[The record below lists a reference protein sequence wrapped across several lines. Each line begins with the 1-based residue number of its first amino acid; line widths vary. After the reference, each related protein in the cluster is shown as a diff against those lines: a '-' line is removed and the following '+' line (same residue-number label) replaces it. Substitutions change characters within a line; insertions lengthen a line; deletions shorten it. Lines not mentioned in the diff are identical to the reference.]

1 MENENKNELQTTQS
15 ETNIVTKPQ
24 ATIEYGLTI
33 WNDTKSMN
41 AAMKVANLLAKSQLL
56 PEQYIGHPENC
67 LIAIDIANRMRVSP
81 LLVAQ
86 NLYIVKGKP
95 AWSGSFAIS
104 AINNCGKFSP
114 LDFVFTNNGGGGCY
128 AQATRLF
135 DGKVLKS
142 TEITL
147 DMAKSEGWSTKNG
160 SKWLTMPKQMLMYRA
175 GSFFARAYCPEVLL
189 GVQTLDEV
197 QDVNGYVDE
206 QPQVVTIQLDEEQNR
221 NEK

>member
-1 MENENKNELQTTQS
+1 MQENVTQPTIETAKNEMSVKSQD
-15 ETNIVTKPQ
+15 
-24 ATIEYGLTI
+24 TINYGMTM
-33 WNDTKSMN
+33 WSDTKSMN

-86 NLYIVKGKP
+86 NLYIVRGKP
-95 AWSGSFAIS
+95 GWSGSFAIS

-114 LDFVFTNNGGGGCY
+114 LDFVYTKNGGGGCY
-128 AQATRLF
+128 AQATRLS
-135 DGKVLKS
+135 DGKVLKG

-147 DMAKSEGWSTKNG
+147 EMAKNEGWSTKPG
-160 SKWLTMPKQMLMYRA
+160 SKWLTMSEQMLAYRA

-189 GVQTLDEV
+189 GVQTIDEI

-206 QPQVVTIQLDEEQNR
+206 DKSVVTIELNKEN
-221 NEK
+221 NNG

>member
-1 MENENKNELQTTQS
+1 MQENIAQPTVETAKNEMSVKSQD
-15 ETNIVTKPQ
+15 
-24 ATIEYGLTI
+24 TINYGMTM
-33 WNDTKSMN
+33 WSDTKSMN
-41 AAMKVANLLAKSQLL
+41 AAMKVANMLAKSQLL

-86 NLYIVKGKP
+86 NLYIVRGKP
-95 AWSGSFAIS
+95 GWSGSFAIS

-114 LDFVFTNNGGGGCY
+114 LDFVYTKNGGGGCY
-128 AQATRLF
+128 AQATRLS
-135 DGKVLKS
+135 DGKLLKG

-147 DMAKSEGWSTKNG
+147 DMAQKEGWSTKPG
-160 SKWLTMPKQMLMYRA
+160 SKWLTMSEQMLAYRA

-189 GVQTLDEV
+189 GVQTIDEI

-206 QPQVVTIQLDEEQNR
+206 DKSVVTIELNKEN
-221 NEK
+221 NNGK

>member
-1 MENENKNELQTTQS
+1 MQENVTQPTIETAKNEMSVKSQD
-15 ETNIVTKPQ
+15 
-24 ATIEYGLTI
+24 TINYGMTM
-33 WNDTKSMN
+33 WSDTKSMN

-86 NLYIVKGKP
+86 NLYIVRGKP
-95 AWSGSFAIS
+95 GWSGSFAIS

-114 LDFVFTNNGGGGCY
+114 LDFIYTKNGGGGCY
-128 AQATRLF
+128 AQATRLS
-135 DGKVLKS
+135 DGKLLKG

-147 DMAKSEGWSTKNG
+147 EMAKNEGWSTKPG
-160 SKWLTMPKQMLMYRA
+160 SKWLTMSEQMLAYRA

-189 GVQTLDEV
+189 GVQTIDEI

-206 QPQVVTIQLDEEQNR
+206 DKSVVTIELNKEN
-221 NEK
+221 NNG

>member
-1 MENENKNELQTTQS
+1 MQENVTQPTIETAKNEMSVKSQD
-15 ETNIVTKPQ
+15 
-24 ATIEYGLTI
+24 TINYGMTM
-33 WNDTKSMN
+33 WSDTKSMN

-86 NLYIVKGKP
+86 NLYIVRGKP
-95 AWSGSFAIS
+95 GWSGSFAIS

-114 LDFVFTNNGGGGCY
+114 LDFVYTKNGGGGCY
-128 AQATRLF
+128 AQATRLS
-135 DGKVLKS
+135 DGKVLKG

-147 DMAKSEGWSTKNG
+147 EMAKNEGWSTKPG
-160 SKWLTMPKQMLMYRA
+160 SKWLTMSEQMLAYRA

-189 GVQTLDEV
+189 GVQTIDEI

-206 QPQVVTIQLDEEQNR
+206 DKSVVTIELN
-221 NEK
+221 

>member
-1 MENENKNELQTTQS
+1 MQENVTQPTIETAKNEMSVKSQD
-15 ETNIVTKPQ
+15 
-24 ATIEYGLTI
+24 TINYGMTM
-33 WNDTKSMN
+33 WSDTKSMN

-86 NLYIVKGKP
+86 NLYIVRGKP
-95 AWSGSFAIS
+95 GWSGSFAIS

-114 LDFVFTNNGGGGCY
+114 LDFVYTKNGGGGCY
-128 AQATRLF
+128 AQATRLS
-135 DGKVLKS
+135 DGKVLKG

-147 DMAKSEGWSTKNG
+147 AMAEQENWSTKNG

-189 GVQTLDEV
+189 GVQTIDEI
-197 QDVNGYVDE
+197 QDVNGYTEEDKS
-206 QPQVVTIQLDEEQNR
+206 VVTIELRKEN
-221 NEK
+221 NNGK

>member
-1 MENENKNELQTTQS
+1 MEQTENNLQTAEMPKTEITTKTQN
-15 ETNIVTKPQ
+15 TVN
-24 ATIEYGLTI
+24 YGLTM
-33 WNDTKSMN
+33 WSDTKSMN
-41 AAMKVANLLAKSQLL
+41 AAMKVATLLSKSQLL

-95 AWSGSFAIS
+95 GWSGSFAIS

-114 LDFVFTNNGGGGCY
+114 LDFIFTNDGCY

-135 DGKVLKS
+135 DGKVLNG

-147 DMAKSEGWSTKNG
+147 EMVKQEGWLNKNG
-160 SKWLTMPKQMLMYRA
+160 SKWQTMPKQMLMYRA
-175 GSFFARAYCPEVLL
+175 GSFFAKTYCPEVLL
-189 GVQTLDEV
+189 GLRTIDEI
-197 QDVNGYVDE
+197 QDTYGYADE
-206 QPQVVTIQLDEEQNR
+206 QPQTVTIELDKE
-221 NEK
+221 

>member
-1 MENENKNELQTTQS
+1 MQENVTQPTVETAKNEMSVKSQD
-15 ETNIVTKPQ
+15 
-24 ATIEYGLTI
+24 TINYGMTM
-33 WNDTKSMN
+33 WSDTKSMN

-86 NLYIVKGKP
+86 NLYIVRGKP
-95 AWSGSFAIS
+95 GWSGSFAIS

-114 LDFVFTNNGGGGCY
+114 LDFVYTKNGGGGCY
-128 AQATRLF
+128 AQATRLS
-135 DGKVLKS
+135 DGKLLKG

-147 DMAKSEGWSTKNG
+147 EMAKNEGWSTKPG
-160 SKWLTMPKQMLMYRA
+160 SKWLTMSEQMLAYRA

-189 GVQTLDEV
+189 GVQTIDEI
-197 QDVNGYVDE
+197 QDVNGYVEDT
-206 QPQVVTIQLDEEQNR
+206 PQTVTIELNKEQ
-221 NEK
+221 

>member
-1 MENENKNELQTTQS
+1 MQENVKKPTIETAKNEMSVKSQD
-15 ETNIVTKPQ
+15 
-24 ATIEYGLTI
+24 TINYGMTM
-33 WNDTKSMN
+33 WSDTKSMN

-86 NLYIVKGKP
+86 NLYIVRGKP
-95 AWSGSFAIS
+95 GWSGSFAIS

-114 LDFVFTNNGGGGCY
+114 LDFVYTKNGGGGCY
-128 AQATRLF
+128 AQATRLS
-135 DGKVLKS
+135 DGKLLKG

-147 DMAKSEGWSTKNG
+147 DMAKNEGWSTKPG
-160 SKWLTMPKQMLMYRA
+160 SKWLTMSEQMLAYRA

-189 GVQTLDEV
+189 GVQTIDEI
-197 QDVNGYVDE
+197 QAVNGYADE
-206 QPQVVTIQLDEEQNR
+206 DKSVVTIELNKEN
-221 NEK
+221 NNG

>member
-1 MENENKNELQTTQS
+1 MQENVTQPTVETAKNEMSVKSQD
-15 ETNIVTKPQ
+15 
-24 ATIEYGLTI
+24 TINYGMTM
-33 WNDTKSMN
+33 WSDTKSMN

-86 NLYIVKGKP
+86 NLYIVRGKP
-95 AWSGSFAIS
+95 GWSGSFAIS

-114 LDFVFTNNGGGGCY
+114 LDFVYTKNGGGGCY
-128 AQATRLF
+128 AQATRLS
-135 DGKVLKS
+135 DGKLLKG

-147 DMAKSEGWSTKNG
+147 DMAKNEGWSTKPG
-160 SKWLTMPKQMLMYRA
+160 SKWLTMSEQMLAYRA

-189 GVQTLDEV
+189 GVQTIDEI
-197 QDVNGYVDE
+197 QDVNGYADE
-206 QPQVVTIQLDEEQNR
+206 NKSVVTIELNKEN
-221 NEK
+221 NNG

>member
-1 MENENKNELQTTQS
+1 MQENVTQPTIETAKNEMSVKSQD
-15 ETNIVTKPQ
+15 
-24 ATIEYGLTI
+24 TINYGMTM
-33 WNDTKSMN
+33 WSDTKSMN

-86 NLYIVKGKP
+86 NLYIVRGKP
-95 AWSGSFAIS
+95 GWSGSFAIS

-114 LDFVFTNNGGGGCY
+114 LDFVYTKNGGGGCY
-128 AQATRLF
+128 AQATRLS
-135 DGKVLKS
+135 DGKVLKG

-147 DMAKSEGWSTKNG
+147 EMAKNEGWSTKPG
-160 SKWLTMPKQMLMYRA
+160 SKWLTMSEQMLAYRA

-189 GVQTLDEV
+189 GVQTIDEI

-206 QPQVVTIQLDEEQNR
+206 DKSVVTIELNKEN
-221 NEK
+221 NNGK

>member
-1 MENENKNELQTTQS
+1 MQENVTQPTIETAKNEMSVKSQD
-15 ETNIVTKPQ
+15 
-24 ATIEYGLTI
+24 TINYGMTM
-33 WNDTKSMN
+33 WSDTKSMN
-41 AAMKVANLLAKSQLL
+41 AAMKVANMLAKSQLL

-86 NLYIVKGKP
+86 NLYIVRGKP
-95 AWSGSFAIS
+95 GWSGSFAIS

-114 LDFVFTNNGGGGCY
+114 LDFIYTENGGGGCY
-128 AQATRLF
+128 AQATRLS
-135 DGKVLKS
+135 DGKLLKG

-147 DMAKSEGWSTKNG
+147 DMAQKEGWSTKPG
-160 SKWLTMPKQMLMYRA
+160 SKWLTMSEQMLAYRA

-189 GVQTLDEV
+189 GVQTIDEI

-206 QPQVVTIQLDEEQNR
+206 DKSVVTIELNKEN
-221 NEK
+221 NNG

>member
-1 MENENKNELQTTQS
+1 MQENVTQPTIETAKNEMSVKSQD
-15 ETNIVTKPQ
+15 
-24 ATIEYGLTI
+24 TINYGMTM
-33 WNDTKSMN
+33 WSDTKSMN

-86 NLYIVKGKP
+86 NLYIVRGKP
-95 AWSGSFAIS
+95 GWSGSFAIS

-114 LDFVFTNNGGGGCY
+114 LDFVYTKNGGGGCY
-128 AQATRLF
+128 AQATRLS
-135 DGKVLKS
+135 DGKVLKG

-147 DMAKSEGWSTKNG
+147 EMAKNEGWSTKPG
-160 SKWLTMPKQMLMYRA
+160 SKWLTMSEQMLAYRA

-189 GVQTLDEV
+189 GVQTIDEI
-197 QDVNGYVDE
+197 QDVNGYDYE
-206 QPQVVTIQLDEEQNR
+206 DKSVVTIELNKEN
-221 NEK
+221 NNG

>member
-1 MENENKNELQTTQS
+1 MQENVTQPTVETAKNEMPVKSQDTINYGTTMWS
-15 ETNIVTKPQ
+15 
-24 ATIEYGLTI
+24 
-33 WNDTKSMN
+33 DTKSMN

-86 NLYIVKGKP
+86 NLYIVRGRP
-95 AWSGSFAIS
+95 GWSGSFAIS

-114 LDFVFTNNGGGGCY
+114 LDFVYTKNGGGGCY
-128 AQATRLF
+128 AQATRLS
-135 DGKVLKS
+135 DGKLLKG

-147 DMAKSEGWSTKNG
+147 DMAKNEGWSTKPG
-160 SKWLTMPKQMLMYRA
+160 SKWLTMSEQMLAYRA

-189 GVQTLDEV
+189 GVQTIDEI
-197 QDVNGYVDE
+197 QDVNGYADE
-206 QPQVVTIQLDEEQNR
+206 DKSVVTIELNKENQQ
-221 NEK
+221 

>member
-1 MENENKNELQTTQS
+1 MQENVTQPTIETAKNEMSVKSQD
-15 ETNIVTKPQ
+15 
-24 ATIEYGLTI
+24 TINYGMTM
-33 WNDTKSMN
+33 WSDTKSMN

-86 NLYIVKGKP
+86 NLYIVRGKP
-95 AWSGSFAIS
+95 GWSGSFAIS

-114 LDFVFTNNGGGGCY
+114 LDFVYTKNGGGGCY
-128 AQATRLF
+128 AQATRLS
-135 DGKVLKS
+135 DGKLLKG

-147 DMAKSEGWSTKNG
+147 EMAKNEGWSTKPG
-160 SKWLTMPKQMLMYRA
+160 SKWLTMSEQMLAYRA

-189 GVQTLDEV
+189 GVQTIDEI
-197 QDVNGYVDE
+197 QDVNGYDYE
-206 QPQVVTIQLDEEQNR
+206 DKSVVTIELNKEN
-221 NEK
+221 N

>member
-1 MENENKNELQTTQS
+1 MQENVTQPTIETAKNEMSVKSQD
-15 ETNIVTKPQ
+15 
-24 ATIEYGLTI
+24 TINYGMTM
-33 WNDTKSMN
+33 WSDTKSMN

-86 NLYIVKGKP
+86 NLYIVRGKP
-95 AWSGSFAIS
+95 GWSGSFAIS

-114 LDFVFTNNGGGGCY
+114 LDFVYTENGGGGCY
-128 AQATRLF
+128 AQATRLS
-135 DGKVLKS
+135 DGKLLKG

-147 DMAKSEGWSTKNG
+147 DMAQKEGWSTKPG
-160 SKWLTMPKQMLMYRA
+160 SKWLTMSEQMLAYRA

-189 GVQTLDEV
+189 GVQTIDEI

-206 QPQVVTIQLDEEQNR
+206 DKSVVTIELNKEN
-221 NEK
+221 NNG

>member
-1 MENENKNELQTTQS
+1 MQENVTQPTIETAKNEMSVKSQD
-15 ETNIVTKPQ
+15 
-24 ATIEYGLTI
+24 TINYGMTM
-33 WNDTKSMN
+33 WSDTKSMN

-86 NLYIVKGKP
+86 NLYIVRGKP
-95 AWSGSFAIS
+95 GWSGSFAIS

-114 LDFVFTNNGGGGCY
+114 LDFVYTENGGGGCY
-128 AQATRLF
+128 AQATRLS
-135 DGKVLKS
+135 DGKLLKG

-147 DMAKSEGWSTKNG
+147 DMARNEGWSTKPG
-160 SKWLTMPKQMLMYRA
+160 SKWLTMSEQMLAYRA

-189 GVQTLDEV
+189 GVQTIDEI

-206 QPQVVTIQLDEEQNR
+206 DKSVVTIELNKEN
-221 NEK
+221 NNG

>member
-1 MENENKNELQTTQS
+1 MQENVTQPTIETAKNEMSVKSQD
-15 ETNIVTKPQ
+15 
-24 ATIEYGLTI
+24 TINYGMTM
-33 WNDTKSMN
+33 WSDTKSMN

-95 AWSGSFAIS
+95 GWSGSFAIS

-114 LDFVFTNNGGGGCY
+114 LDFVYTKNGGGGCY
-128 AQATRLF
+128 AQATRLS
-135 DGKVLKS
+135 DGKLLKG

-147 DMAKSEGWSTKNG
+147 EMAKNEGWSTKPG
-160 SKWLTMPKQMLMYRA
+160 SKWLTMSEQMLAYRA

-189 GVQTLDEV
+189 GVQTIDEI
-197 QDVNGYVDE
+197 QDVNGYADE
-206 QPQVVTIQLDEEQNR
+206 DKSVVTIELNKEN
-221 NEK
+221 NNG

>member
-1 MENENKNELQTTQS
+1 MENKADNELATTQNEIAKS
-15 ETNIVTKPQ
+15 PSTV
-24 ATIEYGLTI
+24 EYGLSM
-33 WNDTKSMN
+33 WSDTKSMN

-86 NLYIVKGKP
+86 NLYVVKGKP

-104 AINNCGKFSP
+104 AINNCGKFSA
-114 LDFVFTNNGGGGCY
+114 LDFVFTDNGGGGCV
-128 AQATRLF
+128 AKATRLS
-135 DGKVLKS
+135 DGKVLLS

-147 DMAKSEGWSTKNG
+147 DMAKAEGWSTKNG

-189 GVQTLDEV
+189 GIQTLDEV
-197 QDVNGYVDE
+197 QDVQGYANE
-206 QPQVVTIQLDEEQNR
+206 QEVVTIQL
-221 NEK
+221 EKE

>member
-1 MENENKNELQTTQS
+1 MQENVTQPTIETAKNEMSVKSQD
-15 ETNIVTKPQ
+15 
-24 ATIEYGLTI
+24 TINYGMTM
-33 WNDTKSMN
+33 WSDTKSMN

-86 NLYIVKGKP
+86 NLYIVRGKP
-95 AWSGSFAIS
+95 GWSGSFAIS

-114 LDFVFTNNGGGGCY
+114 LDFVYTKNGGGGCY
-128 AQATRLF
+128 AQATRLS
-135 DGKVLKS
+135 DGKLLKG

-147 DMAKSEGWSTKNG
+147 EMAQKEGWSTKPG
-160 SKWLTMPKQMLMYRA
+160 SKWLTMSEQMLAYRA

-189 GVQTLDEV
+189 GVQTIDEI
-197 QDVNGYVDE
+197 QDVNGYADE
-206 QPQVVTIQLDEEQNR
+206 DKSVVTIELNKEN
-221 NEK
+221 NNG

>member
-1 MENENKNELQTTQS
+1 MQENVTQPTVETAKNEMPVKSQD
-15 ETNIVTKPQ
+15 
-24 ATIEYGLTI
+24 TINYGMTM
-33 WNDTKSMN
+33 WSDTKSMN

-86 NLYIVKGKP
+86 NLYVVRGKP
-95 AWSGSFAIS
+95 GWSGSFAIS

-114 LDFVFTNNGGGGCY
+114 LDFVYTKNGGGGCY
-128 AQATRLF
+128 AQATRLS
-135 DGKVLKS
+135 DGKLLKG

-147 DMAKSEGWSTKNG
+147 DMAKNEGWSTKPG
-160 SKWLTMPKQMLMYRA
+160 SKWLTMSEQMLAYRA

-189 GVQTLDEV
+189 GVQTIDEI
-197 QDVNGYVDE
+197 QDVNGYADE
-206 QPQVVTIQLDEEQNR
+206 DKSVVTIELNKEN
-221 NEK
+221 NNG

>member
-1 MENENKNELQTTQS
+1 MENENVVNEVVEQPKT
-15 ETNIVTKPQ
+15 EMAAKPQ
-24 ATIEYGLTI
+24 STVEYGLTM

-41 AAMKVANLLAKSQLL
+41 AAMKVANMLAKSQLL

-95 AWSGSFAIS
+95 GWSGSFAIS
-104 AINNCGKFSP
+104 AINNCGRFSP
-114 LDFVFTNNGGGGCY
+114 LDFVFTQNGGGGCY

-142 TEITL
+142 TEITM
-147 DMAKSEGWSTKNG
+147 DMAKAEGWSTKNG
-160 SKWLTMPKQMLMYRA
+160 SKWLTMSKQMLMYRA

-189 GVQTLDEV
+189 GVQTIDEI
-197 QDVNGYVDE
+197 QDVNGYADE
-206 QPQVVTIQLDEEQNR
+206 DKSVVTIELNKEN
-221 NEK
+221 NNG